1 MAYTITATK
10 VVLGNKRAELVEVT
24 ADAASGTIP
33 CGLGSIECIA
43 LAPKS
48 MASSAI
54 KMSTSG
60 GTVTVSNAANGD
72 NFFLTVIGR

>member
-1 MAYTITATK
+1 MAYTVSATK
-10 VVLGNKRAELVEVT
+10 VVLGNKRAELIEVT

-33 CGLGSIECIA
+33 CGLGGIDCIS

-48 MASSAI
+48 MATAAI

-60 GTVTVSNAANGD
+60 GTVTVSNAASGD

>member
-43 LAPKS
+43 LAPNQWLLQLLKCQQVVELLLFQ
-48 MASSAI
+48 MRLTAT
-54 KMSTSG
+54 TS
-60 GTVTVSNAANGD
+60 
-72 NFFLTVIGR
+72 F